1 MAANLLS
8 AGYNRVRRTTVQYKR
23 GERKRGLRKNTRQPF
38 QILYDSES
46 RGYWLNEL
54 AFILHHDIDNA
65 IRLSCVDSLLSALDA
80 VRDVVQV

>member
-1 MAANLLS
+1 MENGRMES
-8 AGYNRVRRTTVQYKR
+8 
-23 GERKRGLRKNTRQPF
+23 RKDLPF

-54 AFILHHDIDNA
+54 AFILHHDTDNA

-80 VRDVVQV
+80 VRDVVQVSQQSFQIRDSLK

>member
-1 MAANLLS
+1 ME
-8 AGYNRVRRTTVQYKR
+8 R
-23 GERKRGLRKNTRQPF
+23 GDSYGADDPF

-54 AFILHHDIDNA
+54 AFILHHDTDNA

-80 VRDVVQV
+80 VRDVVQVGHLTH

>member
-1 MAANLLS
+1 MGEMKN
-8 AGYNRVRRTTVQYKR
+8 GRMDGTTK
-23 GERKRGLRKNTRQPF
+23 GLPCPPF

-54 AFILHHDIDNA
+54 AFILHHDTDNA

-80 VRDVVQV
+80 VRDVVQVSQKSS

>member
-1 MAANLLS
+1 MGFIWS
-8 AGYNRVRRTTVQYKR
+8 
-23 GERKRGLRKNTRQPF
+23 ERPF

-54 AFILHHDIDNA
+54 AFILHHDTDNA

-80 VRDVVQV
+80 VRDVVQVGQSAIH

>member
-1 MAANLLS
+1 MKN
-8 AGYNRVRRTTVQYKR
+8 GRI
-23 GERKRGLRKNTRQPF
+23 ELRKEWPF

-54 AFILHHDIDNA
+54 AFILHHDTDNA

-80 VRDVVQV
+80 VRDVVQVSQQSSHIRNSLQ

>member
-1 MAANLLS
+1 M
-8 AGYNRVRRTTVQYKR
+8 
-23 GERKRGLRKNTRQPF
+23 RKNTIVTRQPF

-80 VRDVVQV
+80 VRDVVQVCNPNNPMVLNH

>member
-1 MAANLLS
+1 MKS
-8 AGYNRVRRTTVQYKR
+8 
-23 GERKRGLRKNTRQPF
+23 RKEWPF

-54 AFILHHDIDNA
+54 AFILHHDTDNA

-80 VRDVVQV
+80 VRDVVQVMSNPVARSIGDSLQNEYNPA